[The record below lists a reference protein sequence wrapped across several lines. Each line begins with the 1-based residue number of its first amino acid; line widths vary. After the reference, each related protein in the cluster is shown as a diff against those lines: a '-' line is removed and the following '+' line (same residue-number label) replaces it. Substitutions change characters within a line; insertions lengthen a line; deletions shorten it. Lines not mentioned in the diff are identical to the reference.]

1 MNLNISENANLI
13 PVIDALITNQGLDK
27 IAECASKALGN
38 PFWIVDMMSNFI
50 VPIYGDTENSHLLEE
65 KELGYTSSA
74 TLDFVKKLHIREQTN
89 ASEGSF
95 LFHPEPDISII
106 NCAVRITGIT
116 VAFISVIE
124 EKNTFTD
131 ETYEQMTIISNI
143 VATELQKDSFYK
155 ENKYMMY
162 SYFLSDLI
170 KNQFVLNDITDRLTY
185 LGYTPK
191 KYFYLL
197 TLRLQNIE
205 NRSVILK
212 SIQTQVNFILSG
224 SIYCLYEDHA
234 VFLYTTDKE
243 FPHDH
248 PVYQRLRR
256 FLEQSN
262 IYGAISDSY
271 TNLTYTPRHYKKTL
285 DALNIGGSAFPEEHL
300 FHYVALTVTHMLNII
315 KGTLSYEDFSNNAIG
330 KLDNWDK
337 ENHSALLETL
347 YQYLIHNLSISATAQ
362 AMYLHQNTIR
372 QRIEKIREI
381 TEIPLENGH
390 QVFEMMLALKIY
402 FRK

>member
-1 MNLNISENANLI
+1 M
-13 PVIDALITNQGLDK
+13 
-27 IAECASKALGN
+27 
-38 PFWIVDMMSNFI
+38 
-50 VPIYGDTENSHLLEE
+50 
-65 KELGYTSSA
+65 
-74 TLDFVKKLHIREQTN
+74 
-89 ASEGSF
+89 
-95 LFHPEPDISII
+95 
-106 NCAVRITGIT
+106 
-116 VAFISVIE
+116 
-124 EKNTFTD
+124 
-131 ETYEQMTIISNI
+131 
-143 VATELQKDSFYK
+143 
-155 ENKYMMY
+155 
-162 SYFLSDLI
+162 
-170 KNQFVLNDITDRLTY
+170 
-185 LGYTPK
+185 
-191 KYFYLL
+191 
-197 TLRLQNIE
+197 
-205 NRSVILK
+205 
-212 SIQTQVNFILSG
+212 
-224 SIYCLYEDHA
+224 
-234 VFLYTTDKE
+234 
-243 FPHDH
+243 
-248 PVYQRLRR
+248 RR